1 MPDPTTAPGG
11 AASGAA
17 RYRYTLPVAR
27 EDAQVA
33 AAALWVAGATGV
45 WEQPGQLIAWFAE
58 ADVPGLPPGG
68 TFTPEPDRDW
78 QAEWKATIEPV
89 IAGRFAVVPTW
100 LANEHTPATDETTVI
115 LDPGRAFGSGHHA
128 TTAQCLELLDD
139 LDAAGAL
146 AGRGVADVGCGSGV
160 LAIAAAMRGARA
172 VASDVDP
179 DAVEVTAENAARNQV
194 EVPVAVG
201 SVDAALTLLG
211 GPADVVLANLVTDT
225 LAELATSLVAALG
238 GTGTLIASGIAADRA
253 DRAIGP
259 LVRAGLH
266 IEVRRERDGWIA
278 LRGRPGPGTDTR
290 ATGPTTGPPVGAPLA
305 G

>member
-17 RYRYTLPVAR
+17 RYRYTLPVTR

-45 WEQPGQLIAWFAE
+45 WEQPGRLIAWFAE
-58 ADVPGLPPGG
+58 TDVPGLPPGG

-100 LANEHTPATDETTVI
+100 LADEHTPATDETTVI

-172 VASDVDP
+172 VASDIDP

-253 DRAIGP
+253 DIAIGP

-278 LRGRPGPGTDTR
+278 LRGRPGPGTDPR
-290 ATGPTTGPPVGAPLA
+290 ATGPTTGPPVGAPRA